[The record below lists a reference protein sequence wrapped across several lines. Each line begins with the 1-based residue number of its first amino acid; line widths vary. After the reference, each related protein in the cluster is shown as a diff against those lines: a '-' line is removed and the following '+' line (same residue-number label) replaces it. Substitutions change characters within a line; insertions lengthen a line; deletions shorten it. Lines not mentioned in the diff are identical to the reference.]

1 MFRMRMLIFRM
12 LIGRVLVGWILRL
25 AIERSGRTE

>member
-1 MFRMRMLIFRM
+1 MRMLIFRM
-12 LIGRVLVGWILRL
+12 LIGRVLVGGILRL